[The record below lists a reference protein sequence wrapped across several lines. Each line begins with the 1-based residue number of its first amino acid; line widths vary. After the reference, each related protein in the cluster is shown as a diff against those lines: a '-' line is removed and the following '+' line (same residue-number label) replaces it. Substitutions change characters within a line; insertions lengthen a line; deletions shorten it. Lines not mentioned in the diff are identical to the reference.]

1 MFIVTLRF
9 ATHKAQAGPLMGAHA
24 EWLQRG
30 FDDGVFVLAGSLV
43 PGLGGAIVA
52 QGTTLAALQ
61 QRVGRDPF
69 VAHGVVHAE
78 ILEIEPS
85 KADHRLQFLLG
96 R

>member
-9 ATHKAQAGPLMGAHA
+9 ATHKAQAAPLMGAHA

-52 QGTTLAALQ
+52 HGGTRAELQ
-61 QRVGRDPF
+61 QRVERDPF
-69 VAHGVVHAE
+69 VAQGVVRAE
-78 ILEIEPS
+78 ILEIEAS
-85 KADHRLQFLLG
+85 KADPRLQFLLG